1 MKHLQKS
8 LSLFLYIVMCLSYFP
23 FTTAYAE
30 EAESIEK
37 ETFSD
42 DAMRTSIDDDV
53 LYHGECGKTINWT
66 IDKQGTLYIS
76 GTGEM
81 YDYNYSKN
89 LPSYTKYHDLPIM
102 SSPKIKKYWAL
113 TNISTSSIFAKQSQI
128 GMNSPRIS
136 CRIVSRGHGKPG
148 IRLVRI

>member
-1 MKHLQKS
+1 MENNYYQRSKLANVLGIS
-8 LSLFLYIVMCLSYFP
+8 
-23 FTTAYAE
+23 
-30 EAESIEK
+30 K
-37 ETFSD
+37 ETL
-42 DAMRTSIDDDV
+42 R
-53 LYHGECGKTINWT
+53 YYE
-66 IDKQGTLYIS
+66 DKHIIEPKRDPSNGYRA
-76 GTGEM
+76 
-81 YDYNYSKN
+81 YDGYDCQ
-89 LPSYTKYHDLPIM
+89 TLPIM